1 GQLGFQHAAAS
12 IAAFQM
18 QAFTETNSPFDRYL
32 NRDDAALTT
41 AQKRG
46 ALLFFGKAQC
56 SSCHNG
62 PFLGGASFANA
73 GVPQLGP
80 GTGDAAPLDLGRG
93 GLKDQS
99 FYKFAFRVT
108 PLRNVELTAP
118 YMHDRS
124 EEHTSELQSLRHL

>member
-1 GQLGFQHAAAS
+1 
-12 IAAFQM
+12 
-18 QAFTETNSPFDRYL
+18 
-32 NRDDAALTT
+32 ALTT
-41 AQKRG
+41 AEKRG

-56 SSCHNG
+56 SSCHSG
-62 PFLGGASFANA
+62 ALLGGGSFANA
-73 GVPQLGP
+73 GVPQIGP

-118 YMHDRS
+118 YMHDGAFPTLEAVVRHYNDVTLRS
-124 EEHTSELQSLRHL
+124 EEHTSELQSR